1 MADPVSRDSP
11 GRALEEMILGG
22 PVTYTQAEISEK
34 SGVPPE
40 FGRRIWQA
48 MGFPAPPEDAVAF
61 TEQDAQA
68 LQDIRT
74 LLANELV
81 DEGMILHLA
90 RGVGQTMGRLAS
102 WVGGVWLQRVLE
114 SLPQEA
120 TVDAK
125 VPKDTVDVKVAEDTV
140 DVKVAEAIAGTGEL
154 LPVLGRVLL
163 QGWRRQLAAAAVRA
177 VDNTAASIADPET
190 GTAQL
195 AVGFA
200 DIVSFTSLSRQ
211 LDAEGLATLI
221 ERFEV
226 AATEICADLGGRI
239 VKSLGD
245 EVLFYSDDPQALVEI
260 GLRLAERSE
269 RDEGFPRLRVGLAY
283 GEVVTRLGDV
293 FGTPVNMAARLTAV
307 ALPSSVLA
315 DPTLAAMVGEPY
327 WAVRLKPRQL
337 QGLGRIR
344 PWALRRDRPQRHR

>member
-1 MADPVSRDSP
+1 MADPASRDSP
-11 GRALEEMILGG
+11 GQALEEMILGG
-22 PVTYTQAEISEK
+22 PATYTQAEIAAK
-34 SGVPPE
+34 SGISPE
-40 FGRRIWQA
+40 LGKRIWQA
-48 MGFPAPPEDAVAF
+48 MGFPIPPEDTVAF

-74 LLANELV
+74 LLADELV
-81 DEGMILHLA
+81 DEEMVLHLS

-102 WVGGVWLQRVLE
+102 WVGTVWIKRVFE
-114 SLPQEA
+114 SLPQQEPF
-120 TVDAK
+120 DA
-125 VPKDTVDVKVAEDTV
+125 
-140 DVKVAEAIAGTGEL
+140 KVAEAIAGTGEL

-177 VDNTAASIADPET
+177 LENTAASIADPAT

-211 LDAEGLATLI
+211 LDADGLATLI

-226 AATEICADLGGRI
+226 AAIETCADLGGRI

-245 EVLFYSDDPQALVEI
+245 EVLFYSDDPKALVEI
-260 GLRLAERSE
+260 GLRLAERNE

-283 GEVVTRLGDV
+283 GEVVMRHGDL
-293 FGTPVNMAARLTAV
+293 FGTPVNMAARLTAI
-307 ALPSSVLA
+307 AQPGTVLA
-315 DPTLAAMVGEPY
+315 DPALAATVGEPHR
-327 WAVRLKPRQL
+327 AVLLKPRPL
-337 QGLGRIR
+337 QGLGRVR
-344 PWALRRDRPQRHR
+344 PWVLRREEPGRRR

>member
-11 GRALEEMILGG
+11 GRALEELILGG
-22 PVTYTQAEISEK
+22 PVTYTQADISAK

-40 FGRRIWQA
+40 LGKRIWQA
-48 MGFPAPPEDAVAF
+48 MGFPTPPEDAVAF

-68 LQDIRT
+68 LEDIRI

-81 DEGMILHLA
+81 DEEMVLHLA

-102 WVGGVWLQRVLE
+102 WVGGVWLKRVLE
-114 SLPQEA
+114 SLPQSLPHEETA
-120 TVDAK
+120 DA
-125 VPKDTVDVKVAEDTV
+125 
-140 DVKVAEAIAGTGEL
+140 KVAEAIAGTGEM
-154 LPVLGRVLL
+154 LPVVGRVLL

-195 AVGFA
+195 GVGFA

-245 EVLFYSDDPQALVEI
+245 EVLFYSDDRQALVEI

-315 DPTLAAMVGEPY
+315 DPALAAMVGEPY
-327 WAVRLKPRQL
+327 RAVPLKTRQL
-337 QGLGRIR
+337 QGLGRVR
-344 PWALRRDRPQRHR
+344 PWVLRRDRPERRR